1 VSLVKKRKTRDCFG
15 NRGFENSCSYKS
27 TFHSHDAQKTGVA
40 LANGHPA
47 IDRRVLQHCCKRSF
61 HFLNRQK
68 ETPFRLVCQRVF
80 SRVEN
85 CVVGFMRDVKLIPDM
100 SEPLRMVTCGWCET
114 KVFIPG
120 DLAPLATVPCS
131 KCGHP
136 IMMPMRLRQ
145 FELRSVI
152 GSGGMGNVYRGWD
165 TVLERMVAVKLMK
178 KELLEDPKAL
188 ESFYR
193 EARACARLNHTNI
206 VHIYTFDEW
215 EGQQY
220 LVMELAD
227 RGSLDARIEKLH
239 ALPEL
244 DVLDIGI
251 KIASALDMALK
262 YDLLHRDIKPG
273 NILFNADHEP
283 KLVDFG
289 LARKADIEHEIEDM
303 IWGTPYY
310 VAPEKIKREPET
322 FLSDMYSLGATLYH
336 AMTGHVPFDAPTPE
350 EVIVAQVQT
359 PLTPPNLVVPEIT
372 QPTSDAIV
380 RALAKSPADRFLSYD
395 EFIMALEA
403 ARSFLLRQ
411 QSQSPN
417 PPNKPK
423 GMTSWW
429 KRG

>member
-1 VSLVKKRKTRDCFG
+1 
-15 NRGFENSCSYKS
+15 
-27 TFHSHDAQKTGVA
+27 
-40 LANGHPA
+40 
-47 IDRRVLQHCCKRSF
+47 
-61 HFLNRQK
+61 
-68 ETPFRLVCQRVF
+68 
-80 SRVEN
+80 
-85 CVVGFMRDVKLIPDM
+85 M
-100 SEPLRMVTCGWCET
+100 SDKPLRMVTCGWCDT
-114 KVFIPG
+114 KVFISG
-120 DLAPLATVPCS
+120 DLPPLGTEPCK
-131 KCGHP
+131 KCGRP
-136 IMMPMRLRQ
+136 IMMPLMLRQ
-145 FELRSVI
+145 FELRSVV
-152 GSGGMGNVYRGWD
+152 GAGGMGTVYRAWD
-165 TVLERMVAVKLMK
+165 TMLERMVAVKLMK
-178 KELLEDPKAL
+178 KELLEDAKAL

-239 ALPEL
+239 VLPEL

-289 LARKADIEHEIEDM
+289 LARKADMEHEIEDT
-303 IWGTPYY
+303 IWGTPFY

-372 QPTSDAIV
+372 QPTSDALV
-380 RALAKSPADRFLSYD
+380 RALAKNPADRFLSYD
-395 EFIMALEA
+395 EFIMALTA
-403 ARSFLLRQ
+403 SRSQLLVKQ
-411 QSQSPN
+411 YQTPQGPAKS
-417 PPNKPK
+417 K
-423 GMTSWW
+423 GLTSWW
-429 KRG
+429 KRA

>member
-1 VSLVKKRKTRDCFG
+1 
-15 NRGFENSCSYKS
+15 
-27 TFHSHDAQKTGVA
+27 
-40 LANGHPA
+40 
-47 IDRRVLQHCCKRSF
+47 
-61 HFLNRQK
+61 
-68 ETPFRLVCQRVF
+68 
-80 SRVEN
+80 
-85 CVVGFMRDVKLIPDM
+85 M
-100 SEPLRMVTCGWCET
+100 SDKPLRMVTCGWCET

-120 DLAPLATVPCS
+120 DLAPLATVPCT
-131 KCGHP
+131 KCGSP
-136 IMMPMRLRQ
+136 IMMPMMLRQ
-145 FELRSVI
+145 FELRSI
-152 GSGGMGNVYRGWD
+152 IASGGMGTVYRAWD
-165 TVLERMVAVKLMK
+165 TTLERMVAVKLMK
-178 KELLEDPKAL
+178 KELLEDQRAL

-227 RGSLDARIEKLH
+227 RGSLDARIDKLH

-289 LARKADIEHEIEDM
+289 LARKADIEHVPEDV

-336 AMTGHVPFDAPTPE
+336 AMTGQVPFDAPTPE
-350 EVIVAQVQT
+350 EVIMAQVQT
-359 PLTPPNLVVPEIT
+359 PLTPPNLVEGAQIT
-372 QPTSDAIV
+372 QPTSDALV
-380 RALAKSPADRFLSYD
+380 SALAKNPADRFLSYD

-403 ARSFLLRQ
+403 ARSLLLRQ
-411 QSQSPN
+411 QLQSPHA
-417 PPNKPK
+417 PPKPK